1 MSDSWINIEGELIS
15 LKNTPQLLRDLGLI
29 PVFLRRYLERKY
41 TKDIK
46 VTKEEQIQFQKRFL
60 ARENINDNDSLKTWL
75 SMKGVSES
83 EMNNNLYKSL
93 LIDKFKENNFGSKLE
108 ELFLKRKTFLDR
120 FTYSLIRVRT
130 RNKAAEL
137 FLRLQEEEST
147 FNELASSYSEGVE
160 QILNGLIGPMEL
172 GKINPVIANK
182 LLTSSPGQLW
192 PPFEIE
198 GWWVIIRLE
207 RTIPSTLNDQMK
219 ERLLNDMY
227 EEWMR
232 LKITKVLNDLKD
244 SSKNITSQ

>member
-1 MSDSWINIEGELIS
+1 MDDSWINIEGDLIS
-15 LKNTPQLLRDLGLI
+15 LNSTPELLRDLGLI
-29 PVFLRRYLERKY
+29 PVFLRRYLEGKY
-41 TKDIK
+41 TKNIK
-46 VTKEEQIQFQKRFL
+46 VTKEEQIQFQKTFL
-60 ARENINDNDSLKTWL
+60 AKENINDKDSLKTWL

-93 LIDKFKENNFGSKLE
+93 QIDKFKKNNFGSKLE
-108 ELFLKRKTFLDR
+108 ALFLKRKTLLDR

-147 FNELASSYSEGVE
+147 FNELASSFSEGIE

-182 LLTSSPGQLW
+182 LLNSSPGQLC

-207 RTIPSTLNDQMK
+207 RTIPATLNDQMK
-219 ERLLNDMY
+219 ARLLDDMY

-244 SSKNITSQ
+244 SFNNDISQ

>member
-1 MSDSWINIEGELIS
+1 MSDSWINIEGDLIS